1 MPRQLAVLSLAA
13 VFVLTACTH
22 EETPPPA
29 PAPEDITAARAAADA
44 LGAQLKARLLSAIET
59 GGPVAAID
67 VCKLEAPEIAAGLS
81 GETGLRVGR
90 TALRWRNPAN
100 APDDYERTAM
110 ETFLAEIDA
119 GADPAALELAEIVTG
134 AQGRQLRYMKPIMT
148 GGPCV
153 LCHGTDISNE
163 VKAAIL
169 ERYPDDQATGFAPG
183 DFRGAFTITKDLEK

>member
-1 MPRQLAVLSLAA
+1 MPRQLAVLSLTA
-13 VFVLTACTH
+13 VFVLTACAR
-22 EETPPPA
+22 EETPA

-67 VCKLEAPEIAAGLS
+67 VCKLEAPEIADGLS

-100 APDDYERTAM
+100 APDDFERTAM
-110 ETFLAEIDA
+110 ENFLAEIDA
-119 GADPAALELAEIVTG
+119 GADPATLERAEIVTG

-153 LCHGTDISNE
+153 LCHGTDISDE
-163 VKAAIL
+163 VKTAIL

>member
-1 MPRQLAVLSLAA
+1 MPRQLAVLSLTA
-13 VFVLTACTH
+13 VFVLTACAR
-22 EETPPPA
+22 EETPA

-153 LCHGTDISNE
+153 LCHGTDISDE
-163 VKAAIL
+163 VKTAIL